1 MDGKNP
7 TGRVGLAW
15 IDDRTAV
22 ISWITAP
29 DLATMKSHLVL
40 RKLYTDGSS
49 GRLIRLAEISA
60 GRDSGVPQ
68 MVANGSSFLLAWT
81 GEAPD
86 HGVHMI
92 SISRDWLRNL

>member
-15 IDDRTAV
+15 FDDRTAV

-40 RKLYTDGSS
+40 RKLYTDDSS

-68 MVANGSSFLLAWT
+68 MVVDGSDFLLAWT
-81 GEAPD
+81 GDAPD

-92 SISRDWLRNL
+92 SVSRDWLRNL